1 MRKYKLLGLTFLMG
15 LSIGMCSTK
24 SEVKSLNKE
33 KSHEKILTTAEV
45 STEEL
50 TTEEVSTEEL
60 TTEEV
65 STEEI
70 LTTKEVST
78 EEILTTKEVSTEEIP
93 ASLTV
98 KTEPVV
104 QVAQPVKGYSYYKI
118 VDTNDNNCESTLDL
132 ELQDYLYE
140 TCKKYGV
147 EDHYEL
153 LLAQMYNE
161 SSFNP
166 NAISSTNDYGLMQIN
181 VCNHEWLSGELGVT
195 NFLDPYQN
203 IDCGVYMMS
212 DFLHKYSEETALVAY
227 NMGEGKVRQGITSS
241 GYSDKV
247 LGYKEMLVEISED
260 N

>member
-1 MRKYKLLGLTFLMG
+1 MKKYKLLGLTFLMG
-15 LSIGMCSTK
+15 LSIGMCSAK

-33 KSHEKILTTAEV
+33 KSHEIILTTAEV

-50 TTEEVSTEEL
+50 TTEEVN
-60 TTEEV
+60 
-65 STEEI
+65 TEEI
-70 LTTKEVST
+70 LTTEEVN
-78 EEILTTKEVSTEEIP
+78 TEEIP

-104 QVAQPVKGYSYYKI
+104 QVAQPVKGHSYYKI
-118 VDTNDNNCESTLDL
+118 VDTNDNNYESTLDL

>member
-15 LSIGMCSTK
+15 LSISMCSTK

-33 KSHEKILTTAEV
+33 KSYEIILTTEEV
-45 STEEL
+45 STEEIL

-65 STEEI
+65 N
-70 LTTKEVST
+70 
-78 EEILTTKEVSTEEIP
+78 TEEIP
-93 ASLTV
+93 VSLTV

-104 QVAQPVKGYSYYKI
+104 QVAQPVKGHRYYKI
-118 VDTNDNNCESTLDL
+118 VDTNDNNYESTLDV

-181 VCNHEWLSGELGVT
+181 VCNHAWLSGELGVT